1 MKLSKIILTLMIA
14 AAGFAA
20 GAQERYFQPLGRMY
34 DLDMQAEIAADE
46 GDDAPFSAVKPVLIP
61 SDEPLPIEKEPLT
74 TGQWLKTHFFDD
86 DFLQFSSDVHAI
98 TVNPIFHFQRTYLRN
113 DKEAELAYFKRRYPK
128 ANNDGDKFYFLNTR
142 GFEAFGR
149 LGKRIYFNTEFY
161 ENQARYTSYEDSII
175 NVMRGIPGQGFGKTF
190 KDDGKDWAM
199 VFGHI
204 SVDVNKHL
212 TITLGNGKNSI
223 GSGYRSVVLSDLSF
237 NYPFL
242 RTDLKFGKFYYYVL
256 WGYMQSDHWTY
267 FSTHETGES
276 HYKYASYHVAGWK
289 PNNKWEL
296 SLIEGVM
303 WKNTDKDGV
312 YKYSPNAMLFVPVI
326 GLPLASYGF
335 NDDNRVQIGIDANYT
350 PVKYMKVYTQYNY
363 QGYKKS
369 SGCDDSEAYF
379 GVQCGLHLFD
389 LTFGAVKGLKSHLQ
403 FELDYSNI
411 SDGTHSSDFWNY
423 GYPLTTLNV
432 VNTGYGERIL
442 AADLEYKRVAVE
454 GMMQHTPWSDR
465 KSLTIR
471 YMLNRKTKW
480 NVYLT
485 MQRRTIDDEWRRYD
499 NNMLVIGMSL
509 CPQNFYYDF

>member
-1 MKLSKIILTLMIA
+1 MA
-14 AAGFAA
+14 AAWAA
-20 GAQERYFQPLGRMY
+20 TAQERYFQPLGRMY
-34 DLDMQAEIAADE
+34 DLDMQAAIAADE
-46 GDDAPFSAVKPVLIP
+46 DDDAPFSAVKPVLIP
-61 SDEPLPIEKEPLT
+61 SDEPLPIEKEPLGT
-74 TGQWLKTHFFDD
+74 AKWLRTHFFED

-98 TVNPIFHFQRTYLRN
+98 TVNPIFHFQRTYVRS
-113 DKEAELAYFKRRYPK
+113 DKEGEAAYFKRKYPK
-128 ANNDGDKFYFLNTR
+128 ADNDGDKFYFLNTR

-161 ENQARYTSYEDSII
+161 ENQARYTRYEDSII
-175 NVMRGIPGQGFGKTF
+175 NVMRGIPGQGFGKAF

-223 GSGYRSVVLSDLSF
+223 GSGYRSVILSDLSF

-289 PNNKWEL
+289 PNNKLEL
-296 SLIEGVM
+296 SLVEGVM
-303 WKNTDKDGV
+303 WKNTDKDNV
-312 YKYSPNAMLFVPVI
+312 YKYSPNAMMFVPVI
-326 GLPLASYGF
+326 GLPLASFGF
-335 NDDNRVQIGIDANYT
+335 NDDNRVQIGVDANYT
-350 PVKYMKVYTQYNY
+350 PIKYFKLYGQYNY
-363 QGYKKS
+363 QGKDKTVSNKDFY
-369 SGCDDSEAYF
+369 GA
-379 GVQCGLHLFD
+379 QIGLHWFD
-389 LTFGAVKGLKSHLQ
+389 LTFGAANGLKSHLQ
-403 FELDYSNI
+403 AEFTKSNI
-411 SDGTHSSDFWNY
+411 SDGRKSSDFWNY

-432 VNTGYGERIL
+432 VRGDIDETFL
-442 AADLEYKRVAVE
+442 SADLEYKRVALE
-454 GMMQHTPWSDR
+454 ATLQHTQFSDR
-465 KSLTIR
+465 KALTLR
-471 YMLNRKTKW
+471 YIFNRKTKW
-480 NVYLT
+480 NIYMT
-485 MQRRTIDDEWRRYD
+485 MQSRKVEFANYNYD